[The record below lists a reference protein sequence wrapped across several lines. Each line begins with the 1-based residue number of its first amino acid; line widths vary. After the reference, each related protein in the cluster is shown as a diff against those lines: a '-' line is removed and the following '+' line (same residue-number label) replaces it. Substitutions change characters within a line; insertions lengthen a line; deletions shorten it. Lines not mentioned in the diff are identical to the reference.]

1 MLKRA
6 WMIGLFALAACQT
19 APTPPNFSMPRYD
32 GFSKIPVN
40 AASVRVVQAYQPTA
54 QKPFVDHQFPISIAS
69 AAEQW
74 VKDRVE
80 ASGAD
85 GVVVFTI
92 TDASVR
98 EEQLARTTG
107 IQGAFTKDQIA
118 KFTGRLTVNAELQ
131 QAQTPREANAQVNV
145 SFMKTLPEDSS
156 IQDREIM
163 LHNMM
168 KMAIDKFNTAMEAH
182 LRQRFKP

>member
-1 MLKRA
+1 MLKRV
-6 WMIGLFALAACQT
+6 WMIGLLALAACQT

-32 GFSKIPVN
+32 GFNKIPVN
-40 AASVRVVQAYQPTA
+40 AASVRVVQAYRATGQA
-54 QKPFVDHQFPISIAS
+54 PFVDHQFPITIAS

-80 ASGAD
+80 PSGAD

-98 EEQLARTTG
+98 EEKLSRTTG

-131 QAQTPREANAQVNV
+131 EAQTAREANAQVNV
-145 SFMKTLPEDSS
+145 NFMKTLPEDAS
-156 IQDREIM
+156 IQDREVL
-163 LHNMM
+163 LHTMM
-168 KMAIDKFNTAMEAH
+168 KMAIDKFNTAMEGH
-182 LRQRFKP
+182 LRQRFRP